1 MLLMAVSKP
10 FSAMLGPDCKETH
23 DMRHHNGPFEV
34 SLPNDNATALEIICS
49 VIHFQNDKIPGTL
62 AAGDV
67 LAVAVAADN

>member
-1 MLLMAVSKP
+1 
-10 FSAMLGPDCKETH
+10 MLGPDCKESH

-67 LAVAVAADN
+67 LAVAVAADK